1 MAERIRKSFGS
12 CHINDGI
19 VVEYNEE
26 LPYDIDNKR
35 KFYLFDIV
43 PVSAPRMTQ
52 SDRWKTNP
60 EHPDINK
67 RQRPAVTRYFAYK
80 KLLLIQAKQMN
91 YEIKAVID
99 LLFIIPM
106 PNSWSKKKKERMNGL
121 PCKVK
126 PDTDNLTKAVKD
138 TFCKNDSHIWKETA
152 EKRWGYK
159 GSLIIFE

>member
-1 MAERIRKSFGS
+1 M
-12 CHINDGI
+12 
-19 VVEYNEE
+19 
-26 LPYDIDNKR
+26 
-35 KFYLFDIV
+35 
-43 PVSAPRMTQ
+43 
-52 SDRWKTNP
+52 
-60 EHPDINK
+60 
-67 RQRPAVTRYFAYK
+67 
-80 KLLLIQAKQMN
+80 IQAKQMN

-152 EKRWGYK
+152 EKRWGFK